1 MSPDDTALDSE
12 PKISLRQIS
21 ASSEAKKGAWQIA
34 WRVENLSQHSLR
46 LDAARFPHGQFK
58 AGEQQFD
65 SPLLLGDQ
73 EAAIFESTIKCEEPP
88 GAIVENAFVIFTS
101 VWKESRWRIFV
112 RLRVTVDDKGQP
124 NAVTELITTQK
135 IGFSWQLRSDG

>member
-1 MSPDDTALDSE
+1 MDTDYTVLDDE

-21 ASSEAKKGAWQIA
+21 VRSEAEKCSWSITL
-34 WRVENLSQHSLR
+34 RVENLSHHSLR

-65 SPLLLGDQ
+65 SSLLLGNQ

-112 RLRVTVDDKGQP
+112 
-124 NAVTELITTQK
+124 
-135 IGFSWQLRSDG
+135 

>member
-58 AGEQQFD
+58 AGEQQFEP
-65 SPLLLGDQ
+65 PLSLGNK
-73 EAAIFESTIKCEEPP
+73 ESAVFESTIKCEEPP

-112 RLRVTVDDKGQP
+112 RLRVSINDDGQP
-124 NAVTELITTQK
+124 QAISELVTTQQV
-135 IGFSWQLRSDG
+135 GFSNELQS